1 MIVRTTSEGGCLLF
15 EFFYILSQKI
25 SCNFFSF
32 MFQERSTFWF
42 ELRELLIWNRLNRVK
57 NNIQHQGAKNSIEKS
72 HIMDDLEIEDEAQA
86 SDLFEFIKGRLSKKL
101 EKSR

>member
-1 MIVRTTSEGGCLLF
+1 M
-15 EFFYILSQKI
+15 
-25 SCNFFSF
+25 
-32 MFQERSTFWF
+32 
-42 ELRELLIWNRLNRVK
+42 K
-57 NNIQHQGAKNSIEKS
+57 NNIQHQDTKNSIVKS